1 MSECE
6 RKRNRESGKLVF
18 ERSLGMSA
26 FRRANFILIDLK
38 YILSMPPQEIDD
50 NTRRGFLHGFSLLL
64 DILSWMQGMD
74 SHTRQVNTHF

>member
-6 RKRNRESGKLVF
+6 RKRNRES
-18 ERSLGMSA
+18 E
-26 FRRANFILIDLK
+26 

-74 SHTRQVNTHF
+74 SHNRQVNTRF

>member
-6 RKRNRESGKLVF
+6 RKRNRES
-18 ERSLGMSA
+18 E
-26 FRRANFILIDLK
+26 